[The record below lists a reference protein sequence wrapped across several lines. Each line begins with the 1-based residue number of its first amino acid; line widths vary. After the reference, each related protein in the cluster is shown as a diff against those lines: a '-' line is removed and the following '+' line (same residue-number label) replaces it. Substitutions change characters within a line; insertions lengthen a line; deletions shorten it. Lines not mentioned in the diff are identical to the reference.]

1 MEVGDNKRHDG
12 TPGVPDK
19 HHWRAAQIRQHCSNI
34 FCMGFEPIRRRE
46 LRARAAA
53 PEVGGDHPCRAGE
66 TLAEQMEFGV
76 VESQSMESKNRH
88 ITLAP

>member
-1 MEVGDNKRHDG
+1 MKVGDSKRHDG

-19 HHWRAAQIRQHCSNI
+19 HHGRAAQMHQYCRNI
-34 FCMGFEPIRRRE
+34 LYMGFKPIRRGE
-46 LRARAAA
+46 FSARTAA

-66 TLAEQMEFGV
+66 ALAEQMEFGV
-76 VESQSMESKNRH
+76 VESQSMESQNRH